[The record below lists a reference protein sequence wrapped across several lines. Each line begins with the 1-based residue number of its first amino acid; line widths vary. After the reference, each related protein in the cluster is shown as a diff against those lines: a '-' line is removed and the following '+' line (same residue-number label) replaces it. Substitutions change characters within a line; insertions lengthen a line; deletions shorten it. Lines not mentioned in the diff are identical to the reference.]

1 MINKIWWKIVVWFSH
16 IFNIFFL
23 HSIKFPRINPSSA
36 IKIFIVFFTWY
47 KYQLVSKCSWRKIF
61 CSITNTK
68 LIYQIFCQ
76 LFVDFALNFFDCSFN
91 SFLFKSIF
99 FTKLAKSLLLAKSA
113 YDKFAVKL
121 SDVIFLNSW
130 VVIYLSW
137 SLSVVT
143 LFSIWIIFVF
153 WSVLWLNY

>member
-1 MINKIWWKIVVWFSH
+1 M
-16 IFNIFFL
+16 
-23 HSIKFPRINPSSA
+23 
-36 IKIFIVFFTWY
+36 
-47 KYQLVSKCSWRKIF
+47 
-61 CSITNTK
+61 
-68 LIYQIFCQ
+68 FCQ

-113 YDKFAVKL
+113 YDNFAVKL

-137 SLSVVT
+137 SLSVVI
-143 LFSIWIIFVF
+143 LFSI
-153 WSVLWLNY
+153 